1 MAESFK
7 SRLMRW
13 KINCFPCYFFTGARI
28 TYIADDFQEAHIRL
42 PLTWRTRNIVGTIFG
57 GSMYASID
65 PVYMVMLIKILGSDY
80 IVWDKAAA
88 IQFKKT
94 GRTTLRARFH
104 LTPEEIETIR
114 NLTAKTYSIDRVYSI
129 DLIDADG
136 QVCATVEKTLYIR
149 RKDAVRK

>member
-1 MAESFK
+1 M
-7 SRLMRW
+7 
-13 KINCFPCYFFTGARI
+13 
-28 TYIADDFQEAHIRL
+28 TYISANFQEAHIKV

-80 IVWDKAAA
+80 IVWDKTAA
-88 IQFKKT
+88 IQFNKP
-94 GRTTLRARFH
+94 GRTTLRARFN

-114 NLTAKTYSIDRVYSI
+114 DLTAKAYSIDRVYSI
-129 DLIDADG
+129 DLTDEEG